1 MATKL
6 IALTGKAGSGKSEVA
21 SYLVD
26 GHGFQ
31 LVKFAGPL
39 KAMLRGYYR
48 EIGLSEEEI
57 DRRLEGD
64 LKETPDPY
72 LAGRTPRHAMETLG
86 TEWGRSHMDPEFWI
100 NAAKRTIDNATGPV
114 VVDDCR
120 FGNEADA
127 IHERGGAVVDVVS
140 SRSRRKRSTHAAEKG
155 VPKGKVDHVI
165 RNDEGIGALRK
176 SIDTYLYGI

>member
-1 MATKL
+1 M
-6 IALTGKAGSGKSEVA
+6 A

-48 EIGLSEEEI
+48 ELGLTEEEI

-64 LKETPDPY
+64 LKETPDPH
-72 LAGRTPRHAMETLG
+72 LSGRTPRHAMETLG
-86 TEWGRSHMDPEFWI
+86 TEWGRDQMAPEFWT
-100 NAAKRTIDNATGPV
+100 NAAEAKIKGSRADLI

-120 FGNEADA
+120 FPNEAHVVRRLGGSVVQVKSA
-127 IHERGGAVVDVVS
+127 RG
-140 SRSRRKRSTHAAEKG
+140 RRKVSKHKAEKG
-155 VPKGKVDHVI
+155 LAPALVDHSLD
-165 RNDEGIGALRK
+165 NNEGIGALRK
-176 SIDTYLYGI
+176 GIDTFLFGLK